1 MKKDISQEE
10 LKPNRVIFN
19 GDWDNYEEF
28 ANLEKA
34 ENFAS
39 RYTGAKIKP
48 NFKPKENNIQK
59 IKIWR
64 NKNEKISN

>member
-1 MKKDISQEE
+1 MEMKKDTTKEE
-10 LKPNRVIFN
+10 LKPYRVVFN
-19 GDWDNYEEF
+19 GDWNNYEEF

-48 NFKPKENNIQK
+48 NFKPKEK
-59 IKIWR
+59 KHS
-64 NKNEKISN
+64 KNQDMEK